1 LYLLEG
7 ESMVKLNN
15 RIKWFVGVAVMIAV
29 TVGAAAYAQDYGKNE
44 IVHFWLAVPAGNV
57 TTPQVLRGAG
67 PPISLSPLNIDLDAR
82 GILKNLIQPNV
93 EALSTHWI
101 YNLGKTPVR
110 IQMDLI
116 NCSIPVAWE
125 VSANFP
131 YDAETRTFTQPLM
144 PGSSIQNLG
153 IDWIFDIPSRDE
165 VFRKGNDGLVFN
177 GGLLLSNADTGEI
190 LTLLPIK
197 IGYGQESFG
206 GASCCD

>member
-1 LYLLEG
+1 
-7 ESMVKLNN
+7 MKL
-15 RIKWFVGVAVMIAV
+15 ILGIIIMLSV
-29 TVGAAAYAQDYGKNE
+29 TVGAGAYAQDYGKNE

-57 TTPQVLRGAG
+57 TTTQVLRGAG
-67 PPISLSPLNIDLDAR
+67 PPITLTPLNIDLDSR
-82 GILKNLIQPNV
+82 GFLKNLIQPNV

-110 IQMDLI
+110 IQMDLV

-131 YDAETRTFTQPLM
+131 YDAETRIFTEPLM

-153 IDWIFDIPSRDE
+153 IDWIFDVPSRE
-165 VFRKGNDGLVFN
+165 EAFRKDNDGLVYN
-177 GGLLLSNADTGEI
+177 GGLKLSNADTGEV

-206 GASCCD
+206 GASCCG